1 MPEDPV
7 HYFFVGTAG
16 SGKTQLTRA
25 YKRWLEERGLDAVLV
40 NLDPGAGQLP
50 YAPEVDIRD
59 WVNMQQVMDEYGLG
73 PNGAQVAAADLMAVK
88 LPEVQEVLEE
98 SEPDVFLFDTPG
110 QLELFVFR
118 HASKRIVERLGGEQP
133 LIAYLFDPILS
144 ASPSGFV
151 SLMLLGASVQFR
163 FQAPLVNVLSKC
175 DVLEPADRAR
185 AESWAHDAD
194 ALRSALD
201 QEAPGPQ
208 SVLAGELLRA
218 FESMD
223 THRSLIPVSSTEVEG
238 LEDLYTAAQL
248 VYGGGEDLRPD

>member
-1 MPEDPV
+1 MPENPV

-59 WVNMQQVMDEYGLG
+59 WVSMQQVMDDYGLG

-98 SEPDVFLFDTPG
+98 SDPDVFLFDTPG

-133 LIAYLFDPILS
+133 LLAYLFDPILS
-144 ASPSGFV
+144 SSPSGFV
-151 SLMLLGASVQFR
+151 SLMLLGASTQFR
-163 FQAPLVNVLSKC
+163 FQAPLVNVLSKV
-175 DVLEPADRAR
+175 DVLEPGDRER
-185 AESWAHDAD
+185 ILSWSDNTE
-194 ALRSALD
+194 ALRSAID
-201 QEAPGPQ
+201 AEAAGPQ
-208 SVLAGELLRA
+208 QVLAADLLRS
-218 FESMD
+218 FEEMD
-223 THRSLIPVSSTEVEG
+223 THRHLIAASSTEVEG